1 MSTPIFYI
9 ELYNCSL
16 KCIQSNLQIRTGRL
30 QFKLELVLVAVTEQ
44 FSLDCAS
51 RLSSFW
57 SFLCIN
63 IIYIQVGHDKQGLP
77 IGLQLIG
84 RPWGEATILRVASAV
99 EVIIIFVPETIN
111 SEYLSILEE
120 SRLKWLWDTLFQAVS
135 FYHMI
140 PLQSLFLFTG
150 KVYWKKA
157 NQPKELQQ

>member
-57 SFLCIN
+57 SLLCIN

-111 SEYLSILEE
+111 SEYLSILERIKIKMIMGHII
-120 SRLKWLWDTLFQAVS
+120 SSSFILSHDSIAVS
-135 FYHMI
+135 
-140 PLQSLFLFTG
+140 FLFTG